1 MDKLVDMAY
10 NGYNKTKEADM
21 KTFYEVVDEHG
32 NTIAIRKTEKGIN
45 NWKAKHKVER
55 CGFHYTMNGKP
66 IYIDFVQR

>member
-1 MDKLVDMAY
+1 
-10 NGYNKTKEADM
+10 M

-32 NTIAIRKTEKGIN
+32 HKTEKGIN